1 MLQQLKE
8 QTAAAAAT
16 AGDAGQDSS
25 SVEELLQ
32 AFQYACLAQCCH
44 P

>member
-8 QTAAAAAT
+8 QTAAAA